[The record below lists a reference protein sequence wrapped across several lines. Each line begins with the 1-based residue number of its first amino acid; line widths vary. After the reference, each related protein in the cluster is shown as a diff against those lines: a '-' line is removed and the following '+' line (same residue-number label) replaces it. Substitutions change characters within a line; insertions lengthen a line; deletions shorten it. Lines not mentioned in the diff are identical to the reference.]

1 MPRLNSSRAKR
12 TRTRSTV
19 VAWTQHPQN
28 VGTGVNFQSL
38 WGILVT
44 TSGFGKALFDFANDK
59 PLELLAATLTRDPF
73 TGSAVTFAEWLP
85 WLLFGLL
92 AGALLDRLDRLR
104 VMWMVDA
111 GHLLIVGGLAAAVL
125 AGWASIPLLMV
136 TGFLLGTGQTL
147 VDTGSQ
153 A

>member
-1 MPRLNSSRAKR
+1 M
-12 TRTRSTV
+12 
-19 VAWTQHPQN
+19 
-28 VGTGVNFQSL
+28 
-38 WGILVT
+38 
-44 TSGFGKALFDFANDK
+44 
-59 PLELLAATLTRDPF
+59 
-73 TGSAVTFAEWLP
+73 FAEWLP

-92 AGALLDRLDRLR
+92 AGALLDRWDRLR

-111 GHLLIVGGLAAAVL
+111 GHLLVVGGLAAAVL
-125 AGWASIPLLMV
+125 AGWASIPLLML